1 MKKLLSFLLVF
12 AVLFVSN
19 AFIAYA
25 DNGAT
30 CYYIDSIDGN
40 DANSGTSAEEA
51 VKSIAGLKDL
61 NIGPGTHF
69 FFRSGGEYEC
79 AVTLTCSGTKEN
91 PVVITSYGEGER
103 PLLYTNANTE
113 VFRLFDCNYV
123 TVSNVHIKAPHGGG
137 IWIDALE
144 ATSVGIVLE
153 NILFTDMQNYKV
165 TARDDFSR
173 GAAPARAAVM
183 VKGLPARSRYAV
195 NDLTVTGCEVYNCAN
210 GVMLWGSWN
219 DEQAP
224 WCEEEDIDPI
234 FNTGILVEDCYFH
247 EMDAEAVV
255 VGICDGALIT
265 NCRSINCCQGVGLDE
280 NGEIQYFTA
289 AMWFWGSVNS
299 TIQYCE
305 IAGQKNYGDGMA
317 VDFDSYTHN
326 CTYQYIYSH
335 DNVRFMCNCPNHSGH
350 HNNTVRYCLS
360 VNDNG
365 GRSRISANPGEHNI
379 SFYNNTIVNCGDFHL
394 IDMYDSLVVNNIIIP
409 KDGCFVAYDVWDLPR
424 DGNIIG
430 NNCYYGCE
438 PPLIDLGS
446 MNTVPGFAGT
456 DYSDP
461 ESFKLSADS
470 PLIGAGYN
478 VEGCDAPHDFYG
490 NEIVSNN
497 IGCYMGEGEDVPYEG
512 EGFFTKIF
520 RICRSIFMRI
530 IYEMKILL
538 EDWGF
543 QI

>member
-1 MKKLLSFLLVF
+1 MKKIISLLLVF
-12 AVLFVSN
+12 AVLLVSN

-25 DNGAT
+25 DDGAT
-30 CYYIDSIDGN
+30 CYYIDSINGN
-40 DANSGTSAEEA
+40 DENSGTSADEA
-51 VKSIAGLKDL
+51 VKTIAGLKNL
-61 NIGPGTHF
+61 EVGPGTHF
-69 FFRSGGEYEC
+69 YFRSGGEYEC
-79 AVTLTCSGTKEN
+79 AVTLTCQGTKEN

-113 VFRLFDCNYV
+113 VFRLFDCSYV
-123 TVSNVHIKAPHGGG
+123 TVSNLHIKAPHGGG
-137 IWIDALE
+137 IWIDALTGE
-144 ATSVGIVLE
+144 SVGIILD

-165 TARDDFSR
+165 TTRDDFSR

-183 VKGLPARSRYAV
+183 VKGLPAKTRYPV

-219 DEQAP
+219 DEQNP

-234 FNTGILVEDCYFH
+234 YNTGILVEDCYFH

-255 VGICDGALIT
+255 VGICDGALVT

-289 AMWFWGSVNS
+289 AMWFWGSENS

-305 IAGQKNYGDGMA
+305 IAGQKNFGDGMA
-317 VDFDSYTHN
+317 VDFDSHTNN

-335 DNVRFMCNCPNHSGH
+335 DNVRFMCNCPNHSGQF
-350 HNNTVRYCLS
+350 NNTVRYCLS
-360 VNDNG
+360 VNDNV
-365 GRSRISANPGEHNI
+365 GRSRLSTNPGEHNI

-409 KDGCFVAYDVWDLPR
+409 KDGCFIVYDVWDLPR

-438 PPLIDLGS
+438 PPLIDMGS

-461 ESFKLSADS
+461 ASFKLSADS
-470 PLIGAGYN
+470 PLIGAGYT
-478 VEGCDAPHDFYG
+478 VENCDAPHDFYG
-490 NEIVSNN
+490 DEIVSNN
-497 IGCYMGEGEDVPYEG
+497 IGCYMGEGEDAPYEG
-512 EGFFTKIF
+512 ESVLVKIL
-520 RICRSIFMRI
+520 RISRSIIMRI
-530 IYEMKILL
+530 INEIKVML
-538 EDWGF
+538 EDIG
-543 QI
+543 IVI